1 MARSDKSK
9 AVAELAERFR
19 SSSGAVLT
27 EYRGLSVADLR
38 ELRQALRGSAEY
50 VVVKNTLTKLAAR
63 DAEVEG
69 LEDYLVGPSAIAFIT
84 GDVVEASKGLKEF
97 GKEHSAL
104 VVKGGVLDGA
114 AVTAAEISKLAELE
128 SREVLLAKMAGAL
141 KASMSN
147 AAALF
152 AAPLSKTA
160 RTVDALRAKA
170 EEDPSVLAGATA
182 SAPEASQTSADTTSA
197 DAEAP
202 AEAPQE
208 G

>member
-1 MARSDKSK
+1 MARADKSK

-19 SSSGAVLT
+19 SASGAVLT

-38 ELRQALRGSAEY
+38 ELRTALRGSADY
-50 VVVKNTLTKLAAR
+50 VIVKNTLTKIAAK
-63 DAEVEG
+63 DAEVDG
-69 LEDYLVGPSAIAFIT
+69 LDDYLVGPSAIAFIT
-84 GDVVEASKGLKEF
+84 GDVVEASKGLKAF

-114 AVTAAEISKLAELE
+114 AVTAEQISKLAELE
-128 SREVLLAKMAGAL
+128 SREVLLAKMAGAM

-160 RTVDALRAKA
+160 RTVDALRAKV
-170 EEDPSVLAGATA
+170 EEGS
-182 SAPEASQTSADTTSA
+182 SAPETSADTTST